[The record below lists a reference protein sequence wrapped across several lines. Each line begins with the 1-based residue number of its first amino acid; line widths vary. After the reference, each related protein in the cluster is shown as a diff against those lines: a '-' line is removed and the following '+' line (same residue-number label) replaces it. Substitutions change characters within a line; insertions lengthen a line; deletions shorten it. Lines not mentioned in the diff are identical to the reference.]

1 MFRDCRDLETSAPS
15 RAALDGYERALKLYN
30 GLFADPLAVIDATL
44 AEQPDFALGHAL
56 RANMMA
62 MSSEQGAVP
71 EIIASVQAG
80 RAAKP
85 NAREAMHLD
94 AAMAWAQGDF
104 DTAVETYGR
113 IVEAWPRDL
122 MALQVAHQGDFF
134 TGRRQALHDRPAAA
148 LRAWDGATPGQGYVK
163 GMLAFGLEE
172 NGFYLAA
179 EDNGRAAV
187 DAEPTDAWAIHAVAH
202 VLEMQG
208 RADEGVQWLGKR
220 TADWAPNNMLA
231 YHNWWHLALY
241 RLEHNDTEAALALYD
256 TAIHPA
262 PSALALELVDAS
274 AMLWRLHLR
283 GVDVGDRWQEIAES
297 WGAHAGNGF
306 YAFNECHALL
316 ALLGARRHVEA
327 KSVLSAM
334 VKAANG
340 TGTNAAMTRLVGLR
354 LAQGLVAFDHGAYA
368 QAVEAL
374 APLPAIAHRFGGSNA
389 QRDLIQLTLLEAAI
403 RAGDAGVARELAG
416 QRVEAK
422 PRSPFA
428 HLLAQRAGGLQPANA
443 A

>member
-1 MFRDCRDLETSAPS
+1 MFRDCRDLETSAPG
-15 RAALDGYERALKLYN
+15 RAALEGYERALKLFN
-30 GLFADPLAVIDATL
+30 GLFADPLAAIDTTL
-44 AEQPDFALGHAL
+44 ADQPDFALGHAL
-56 RANMMA
+56 RANLMVT
-62 MSSEQGAVP
+62 SSEQGAVP
-71 EIIASVQAG
+71 EIIAAVKAG

-85 NAREAMHLD
+85 NPREAMHLD
-94 AAMAWAQGDF
+94 AAQAWAEGAF
-104 DTAVETYGR
+104 DAAAEAYGR
-113 IVEAWPRDL
+113 IVDTFPRDL
-122 MALQVAHQGDFF
+122 MALQVAHQVDFL
-134 TGRRQALHDRPAAA
+134 TGRRAALHDRPAAA
-148 LRAWDGATPGQGYVK
+148 LRAFDATTPGHGYVR

-179 EDNGRAAV
+179 EDHGRAAV
-187 DAEPTDAWAIHAVAH
+187 AAEPTDAWAIHAVAH
-202 VLEMQG
+202 VLETQG
-208 RADEGVQWLGKR
+208 RADEGVQWLGQR
-220 TADWAPNNMLA
+220 SADWAPNNMLA
-231 YHNWWHLALY
+231 FHNWWHLALY

-256 TAIHPA
+256 TAIRPA
-262 PSALALELVDAS
+262 PSAVAMELVDAS

-283 GVDVGDRWQEIAES
+283 GVDVGDRWGELAED

-316 ALLGARRHVEA
+316 ALLGARRHIEA
-327 KSVLSAM
+327 KSVLTAM

-340 TGTNAAMTRLVGLR
+340 TGTNAAMTRLVALR

-403 RAGDAGVARELAG
+403 RAGDGSVARELAVR
-416 QRVEAK
+416 RVEAK
-422 PRSPFA
+422 PHSPFA
-428 HLLAQRAGGLQPANA
+428 QLLARRAGNVLPATA